1 MWNISHLFC
10 LFTANFICNTG
21 FFCISRTGFR
31 IVSGFGGIPLQTT
44 LFYFAPKIW
53 VWGLVVA
60 DTDLAESIYT
70 PHCQKKLWVYL
81 SSIRA
86 IFSLFR

>member
-31 IVSGFGGIPLQTT
+31 IVSGFGGI
-44 LFYFAPKIW
+44 
-53 VWGLVVA
+53 
-60 DTDLAESIYT
+60 
-70 PHCQKKLWVYL
+70 
-81 SSIRA
+81 
-86 IFSLFR
+86 SL